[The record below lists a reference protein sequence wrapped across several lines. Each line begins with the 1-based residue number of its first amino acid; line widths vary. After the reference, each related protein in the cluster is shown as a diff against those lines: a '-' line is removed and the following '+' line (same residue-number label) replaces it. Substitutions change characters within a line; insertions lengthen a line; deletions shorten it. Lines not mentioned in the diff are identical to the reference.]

1 MSLVSKIKKIILWG
15 SGLDNLKEY
24 ILSKYKIYFTT
35 IDGIKHEGTT
45 VGWFVQDPECTEE
58 ERIIKIANILYNS
71 KFLIDS
77 INPNSFYVTNN
88 IISFEIKLIS
98 VQKQKFIYNTDM
110 EEYLLTDEELNKAIL
125 ESKTWERV

>member
-1 MSLVSKIKKIILWG
+1 MSLVSKIKKIILCG

-71 KFLIDS
+71 KFLI
-77 INPNSFYVTNN
+77 
-88 IISFEIKLIS
+88 
-98 VQKQKFIYNTDM
+98 Q
-110 EEYLLTDEELNKAIL
+110 LTPTP
-125 ESKTWERV
+125 SM